1 VDHGVEPPDQR
12 LANSKPAEGTIMM
25 TAHHEEGHIVLIIE
39 DDGAGIDVERIKAK
53 AVERGLLTASKA
65 AVLPHDDAIEL
76 IFTSGLS
83 TAAKVTDISGRGV
96 GMDIVRKNIEQLNG
110 SILVDT
116 ALGRGTKFQIILP
129 LTLAIVPT
137 LLVKVGSQK
146 FAVPLASVTQTLRV
160 PKSQIKTVNQKPV
173 IVLRGNVLSLT
184 RLTEVFD
191 FPSSTEDQETAC
203 VVVVRWGKSMLG
215 LIVDDL
221 FGQQEL
227 VVKSLSSL
235 LGKTPGVSSAAIL
248 GDGEVSLIVDVKGL
262 FTITGV
268 SHKHEMASAGS
279 GNL

>member
-12 LANSKPAEGTIMM
+12 LANGKPAEGTIMM
-25 TAHHEEGHIVLIIE
+25 TAHQEEGHIVLIVE
-39 DDGAGIDVERIKAK
+39 DDGAGINVERIKAK

-83 TAAKVTDISGRGV
+83 TATKVTDLSGRGV
-96 GMDIVRKNIEQLNG
+96 GMDIVRNNIEQLNG

-116 ALGRGTKFQIILP
+116 WPGRGTKFQIILP

-137 LLVKVGSQK
+137 LLVKVGSIN
-146 FAVPLASVTQTLRV
+146 FAVPLAPVTQTLRI

-173 IVLRGNVLSLT
+173 IMLRGNVLPLT

-221 FGQQEL
+221 IGQQEL
-227 VVKSLSSL
+227 VVKSLGSL
-235 LGKTPGVSSAAIL
+235 PGKTPGVSSAAIL
-248 GDGEVSLIVDVKGL
+248 GDGQVSLIVDVKGL
-262 FTITGV
+262 FTLTGV
-268 SHKHEMASAGS
+268 SHKHELASAGS
-279 GNL
+279 GIL